1 MKFDGNNISQ
11 ALKHLE
17 GWKHEEDSLIKTF
30 KFADFREAF
39 GFMVRVAFIAEELN
53 HHPRFDNTYNTVT
66 ITLNTHDAGNTVTE
80 KDLTLAAR
88 IQEL

>member
-1 MKFDGNNISQ
+1 MSLTPNQIAAELTKLDGWN
-11 ALKHLE
+11 HL
-17 GWKHEEDSLIKTF
+17 EDSLVKTF
-30 KFADFREAF
+30 RFGDFREAF

-53 HHPRFDNTYNTVT
+53 HHPRFDNTYNTVSL
-66 ITLNTHDAGNTVTE
+66 TLNTHDAGNTVTE

>member
-1 MKFDGNNISQ
+1 MAMTPDHIAAELNKLDGWI
-11 ALKHLE
+11 
-17 GWKHEEDSLIKTF
+17 HEDDSLRKTF
-30 KFADFREAF
+30 RFGDFRQAF

-66 ITLNTHDAGNTVTE
+66 LTLNTHDAGNTVTE
-80 KDLTLAAR
+80 KDLNLAAR

>member
-1 MKFDGNNISQ
+1 MALTTEMIADALTRLDGWS
-11 ALKHLE
+11 
-17 GWKHEEDSLIKTF
+17 HEEDSLTKTF
-30 KFADFREAF
+30 RFGDFREAF
-39 GFMVRVAFIAEELN
+39 GFMVRVAFVAEELN

-66 ITLNTHDAGNTVTE
+66 LTLNTHDAGNTVTE